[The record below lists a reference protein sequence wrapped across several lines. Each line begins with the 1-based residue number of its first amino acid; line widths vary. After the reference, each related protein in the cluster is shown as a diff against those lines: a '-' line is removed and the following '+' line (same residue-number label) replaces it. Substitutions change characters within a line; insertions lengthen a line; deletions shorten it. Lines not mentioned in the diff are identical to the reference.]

1 MKLPY
6 TKQEDY
12 LIPNIMIDMCFV
24 LLNRNSII
32 CLFCQLEFIKVNMIY
47 QYVQRMCALNYESGD
62 SDGYRDLLFIF

>member
-32 CLFCQLEFIKVNMIY
+32 CLF
-47 QYVQRMCALNYESGD
+47 
-62 SDGYRDLLFIF
+62 YRVKFLSVE

>member
-32 CLFCQLEFIKVNMIY
+32 CLFCQLEVVKENCSSIP
-47 QYVQRMCALNYESGD
+47 QYCHSHHRM
-62 SDGYRDLLFIF
+62 

>member
-32 CLFCQLEFIKVNMIY
+32 CLFCQLEFIKVNMI
-47 QYVQRMCALNYESGD
+47 QSICTKNVRSKL
-62 SDGYRDLLFIF
+62 RKW

>member
-32 CLFCQLEFIKVNMIY
+32 FLFCQLEFIKVNMI
-47 QYVQRMCALNYESGD
+47 
-62 SDGYRDLLFIF
+62 

>member
-24 LLNRNSII
+24 LLNRYCS
-32 CLFCQLEFIKVNMIY
+32 EVN
-47 QYVQRMCALNYESGD
+47 L
-62 SDGYRDLLFIF
+62 

>member
-32 CLFCQLEFIKVNMIY
+32 CLFCCRFVKHIGQ
-47 QYVQRMCALNYESGD
+47 
-62 SDGYRDLLFIF
+62 

>member
-32 CLFCQLEFIKVNMIY
+32 CLFCQLKISHFSKYFPSPI
-47 QYVQRMCALNYESGD
+47 
-62 SDGYRDLLFIF
+62 

>member
-32 CLFCQLEFIKVNMIY
+32 CLFCQLEFIKVNMIEAKY
-47 QYVQRMCALNYESGD
+47 PVITGFLSQSVGIMQK
-62 SDGYRDLLFIF
+62 

>member
-32 CLFCQLEFIKVNMIY
+32 CLFCQLEFIKVNMILSICTKN
-47 QYVQRMCALNYESGD
+47 VRSKL
-62 SDGYRDLLFIF
+62 RKW

>member
-47 QYVQRMCALNYESGD
+47 SICTKNVRSKL
-62 SDGYRDLLFIF
+62 RKW

>member
-32 CLFCQLEFIKVNMIY
+32 CLFCQLEFIKVNTI
-47 QYVQRMCALNYESGD
+47 
-62 SDGYRDLLFIF
+62 